1 MIYIVEDDAEVR
13 EMETYALKSGGF
25 DVMAFECGKVMDE
38 QVKVKVPDLF
48 ILDIMLPG
56 EDGLST
62 LKRLRGQENTKNIPV
77 IMLTAKG
84 TELDK
89 VKGLDLGADDYIAKP
104 FGILEFISRVR
115 AVLRRS
121 ERSSSESTEAL
132 NLALGGVTLDDQC
145 RSVTVGGIAVELT
158 FKEYELLKLLM
169 SRPGTVFS
177 RQQIL
182 EKIWGVDFDN
192 AHRGYAHKNAS
203 AEVRGTRLY
212 HTDRAK
218 RGVQSSM
225 KNSLCFSLIYVGVL
239 VALFAVYFT
248 ARVFENE
255 MSEQQKRDLR
265 ETASLIKNF
274 YGQIPSENFR
284 KNLDSIASKRLRVT
298 LVDRDGMVLYESD
311 AKAGKMEN
319 HRSRPEIMDA
329 NSKGIGENLRYS
341 VTLNAQVFY
350 FAERLSDGKILRLSR
365 RQAIL
370 HESVSKTMPYLLAL
384 LTGIVVVAVLIAF
397 GLSRACATCAKIG
410 RKLGTARTY
419 G

>member
-13 EMETYALKSGGF
+13 EMETYALKSGSF
-25 DVMAFECGKVMDE
+25 DVMAFECGEVMDE

-56 EDGLST
+56 EDGLSI

-132 NLALGGVTLDDQC
+132 NLALGGVTLDDQR

-182 EKIWGVDFDN
+182 EKIWGVDFDMD
-192 AHRGYAHKNAS
+192 
-203 AEVRGTRLY
+203 TRTVDM
-212 HTDRAK
+212 HVKT
-218 RGVQSSM
+218 
-225 KNSLCFSLIYVGVL
+225 
-239 VALFAVYFT
+239 
-248 ARVFENE
+248 
-255 MSEQQKRDLR
+255 LR
-265 ETASLIKNF
+265 
-274 YGQIPSENFR
+274 Q
-284 KNLDSIASKRLRVT
+284 
-298 LVDRDGMVLYESD
+298 
-311 AKAGKMEN
+311 
-319 HRSRPEIMDA
+319 
-329 NSKGIGENLRYS
+329 
-341 VTLNAQVFY
+341 
-350 FAERLSDGKILRLSR
+350 
-365 RQAIL
+365 
-370 HESVSKTMPYLLAL
+370 
-384 LTGIVVVAVLIAF
+384 
-397 GLSRACATCAKIG
+397 
-410 RKLGTARTY
+410 KLGAHGSIVQTVRNVGYKAL
-419 G
+419 

>member
-13 EMETYALKSGGF
+13 EMETYALKSGSF
-25 DVMAFECGKVMDE
+25 DVMAFECGEVMDE

-56 EDGLST
+56 EDGLSI

-132 NLALGGVTLDDQC
+132 NLALGGVTLDDQR
-145 RSVTVGGIAVELT
+145 RSVTVDGVAVELT

-182 EKIWGVDFDN
+182 EKIWGVDFDMD
-192 AHRGYAHKNAS
+192 
-203 AEVRGTRLY
+203 TRTVDM
-212 HTDRAK
+212 HVKT
-218 RGVQSSM
+218 
-225 KNSLCFSLIYVGVL
+225 
-239 VALFAVYFT
+239 
-248 ARVFENE
+248 
-255 MSEQQKRDLR
+255 LR
-265 ETASLIKNF
+265 
-274 YGQIPSENFR
+274 Q
-284 KNLDSIASKRLRVT
+284 
-298 LVDRDGMVLYESD
+298 
-311 AKAGKMEN
+311 
-319 HRSRPEIMDA
+319 
-329 NSKGIGENLRYS
+329 
-341 VTLNAQVFY
+341 
-350 FAERLSDGKILRLSR
+350 
-365 RQAIL
+365 
-370 HESVSKTMPYLLAL
+370 
-384 LTGIVVVAVLIAF
+384 
-397 GLSRACATCAKIG
+397 
-410 RKLGTARTY
+410 KLGAHGSIVQTVRNVGYKAL
-419 G
+419 

>member
-13 EMETYALKSGGF
+13 EMETYALKSGSF

-48 ILDIMLPG
+48 ILDIMRPG
-56 EDGLST
+56 EDGLSI

-132 NLALGGVTLDDQC
+132 NLALGGVTLDDQR

-182 EKIWGVDFDN
+182 EKIWGVDFDMD
-192 AHRGYAHKNAS
+192 
-203 AEVRGTRLY
+203 TRTVDMHIKTL
-212 HTDRAK
+212 RQK
-218 RGVQSSM
+218 LGVQGSIIQTVR
-225 KNSLCFSLIYVGVL
+225 NVGYKV
-239 VALFAVYFT
+239 
-248 ARVFENE
+248 
-255 MSEQQKRDLR
+255 Q
-265 ETASLIKNF
+265 
-274 YGQIPSENFR
+274 
-284 KNLDSIASKRLRVT
+284 
-298 LVDRDGMVLYESD
+298 
-311 AKAGKMEN
+311 
-319 HRSRPEIMDA
+319 
-329 NSKGIGENLRYS
+329 
-341 VTLNAQVFY
+341 
-350 FAERLSDGKILRLSR
+350 
-365 RQAIL
+365 
-370 HESVSKTMPYLLAL
+370 
-384 LTGIVVVAVLIAF
+384 
-397 GLSRACATCAKIG
+397 
-410 RKLGTARTY
+410 
-419 G
+419 

>member
-25 DVMAFECGKVMDE
+25 DVMAFECGKVMDK

-56 EDGLST
+56 EDGLNI
-62 LKRLRGQENTKNIPV
+62 LKRLRVQENTKDIPV

-104 FGILEFISRVR
+104 FGVLEFISRVR

-132 NLALGGVTLDDQC
+132 NLALGGVTLDDQR

-182 EKIWGVDFDN
+182 EKIWGVDFDMD
-192 AHRGYAHKNAS
+192 
-203 AEVRGTRLY
+203 TRTVDMHIKTL
-212 HTDRAK
+212 RQK
-218 RGVQSSM
+218 LGVQGSIIQTVR
-225 KNSLCFSLIYVGVL
+225 NVGYKV
-239 VALFAVYFT
+239 
-248 ARVFENE
+248 
-255 MSEQQKRDLR
+255 Q
-265 ETASLIKNF
+265 
-274 YGQIPSENFR
+274 
-284 KNLDSIASKRLRVT
+284 
-298 LVDRDGMVLYESD
+298 
-311 AKAGKMEN
+311 
-319 HRSRPEIMDA
+319 
-329 NSKGIGENLRYS
+329 
-341 VTLNAQVFY
+341 
-350 FAERLSDGKILRLSR
+350 
-365 RQAIL
+365 
-370 HESVSKTMPYLLAL
+370 
-384 LTGIVVVAVLIAF
+384 
-397 GLSRACATCAKIG
+397 
-410 RKLGTARTY
+410 
-419 G
+419 